1 MDPSTE
7 NKIQLK
13 DRLIDFYNNY
23 KSKIYLSIILLII
36 ILISIALYKI
46 NNDRKNNIIAEKF
59 VRAGL
64 LLESDKKD
72 EAKVIYEEII
82 LNKNKFYAILSL
94 NTIIEKE
101 LIIDKKIILK
111 YFEIL
116 EKSRLT
122 KENQDLIT
130 LKKALYLI
138 KSSDE
143 QIGNDLLNKLIKKES
158 NLKSIAEELIEK

>member
-64 LLESDKKD
+64 LLE
-72 EAKVIYEEII
+72 
-82 LNKNKFYAILSL
+82 
-94 NTIIEKE
+94 
-101 LIIDKKIILK
+101 
-111 YFEIL
+111 
-116 EKSRLT
+116 
-122 KENQDLIT
+122 
-130 LKKALYLI
+130 
-138 KSSDE
+138 
-143 QIGNDLLNKLIKKES
+143 
-158 NLKSIAEELIEK
+158 